1 MARAAL
7 VNVLI
12 VVPWDQEYGG
22 VASVVANLAEQL
34 RARGHGVQFFHP
46 GEGTRPRPKTARN
59 GFPAWEL
66 DLRAPSV
73 DRRPVLSR
81 IAFVLYFVPTLVRL
95 LALLRRER
103 IDVVNIHYP
112 IDPFV
117 WFAFCRALA
126 PIRLVTSVHGADL
139 VIGEGEL
146 RRLRWGA
153 RYILN
158 RSDAVVAPSVAYRDE
173 ALASPPELRV
183 RAEVIHNSLD
193 LTGLGARAPAPGPGG
208 TPYLLTVAAH
218 NPKKGLDT
226 LLRAF
231 ELIAPRY
238 PGLELYLVGDGP
250 LRTVLEA
257 QAAAGPAHG
266 RIRFLGQRPHAEVM
280 TLLRECRAFVLPSRS
295 EPFGIAAL
303 EALGC
308 GSPVVASRVGGLP
321 EFIEDGVHG
330 LLVPHDDPEA
340 LAGGVG
346 RMLDDPAL
354 ARRLGQAGAD
364 RVMAEFGTDR
374 TGAQYEALFQR
385 LLTAPPGLGRRS

>member
-1 MARAAL
+1 M
-7 VNVLI
+7 NVLI
-12 VVPWDQEYGG
+12 VVPWDQEFGG
-22 VASVVANLAEQL
+22 VASVVGNLAEQL

-46 GEGTRPRPKTARN
+46 GEGSRLRRKTARN

-66 DLRAPSV
+66 DLKAPSV
-73 DRRPVLSR
+73 ERRPILSR
-81 IAFVLYFVPTLVRL
+81 IAFLFYFVPTIARL

-146 RRLRWGA
+146 RPLRWGVS
-153 RYILN
+153 YILN
-158 RSDAVVAPSVAYRDE
+158 RSDALVAPSAAYRDE
-173 ALASPPELRV
+173 SLTSRPDLLA

-193 LTGLGARAPAPGPGG
+193 LTGLGTSAHAQSPGG

-231 ELIAPRY
+231 ELIAPRH
-238 PGLELYLVGDGP
+238 PGLELHLVGDGP
-250 LRTVLEA
+250 LRTELEA

-266 RIRFLGQRPHAEVM
+266 RIRFLGKLPNAEVM
-280 TLLRECRAFVLPSRS
+280 TLLRGCRAFVFPSRS
-295 EPFGIAAL
+295 ESFGIAAL

-308 GSPVVASRVGGLP
+308 ASPVVASRVGGLP

-340 LAGGVG
+340 LAAGVG
-346 RMLDDPAL
+346 RLLDDPAL

-364 RVMAEFGTDR
+364 RVLAEFGTER
-374 TGAQYEALFQR
+374 TGAQYEALFQS
-385 LLTAPPGLGRRS
+385 LLTAPPGLRRRS